1 MTIRDAISL
10 ANSEV
15 VFAVLF
21 IVGLFAVAR
30 YVNNVIREQKEENK
44 YREEQLFMLYQ
55 KQIEDSARREADLM
69 RNLERNTE
77 QLTNVANTLKEIQ
90 RNLSKL
96 EEKVDTNFMQ
106 VWKELGAK
114 VDRDEI
120 NKNTK
125 FFDSQ

>member
-125 FFDSQ
+125 FFDN